1 MIKEGDSSRLGD
13 VSLLGDISWI
23 GDVSCGRML
32 VDSEGSLSWRAE
44 VPANC
49 CSLCIPIWL

>member
-1 MIKEGDSSRLGD
+1 MNKEGGDSSRLGD
-13 VSLLGDISWI
+13 VSLLRDVSLI

-32 VDSEGSLSWRAE
+32 VDWSGGAGVSTS
-44 VPANC
+44 